1 MRVVQFFPRFGG
13 ETKRRKVMFIV
24 GRLKACLIMVAL
36 IKRTRWILPRTSYV
50 PFYEIS
56 LFLVRTY
63 IFVCRLTAKKNF
75 QTAVINLESRF
86 PRARLTRAPRSIFH
100 SIFNSYVLMKFLP
113 RNAFDFTCD
122 RLINEKVT
130 SKFTFG
136 KKFIGR

>member
-1 MRVVQFFPRFGG
+1 
-13 ETKRRKVMFIV
+13 MFIV

-75 QTAVINLESRF
+75 QTAVINLVEV
-86 PRARLTRAPRSIFH
+86 PARHVQFST
-100 SIFNSYVLMKFLP
+100 
-113 RNAFDFTCD
+113 AFSTVTC
-122 RLINEKVT
+122 
-130 SKFTFG
+130 
-136 KKFIGR
+136 

>member
-75 QTAVINLESRF
+75 QTAVINLVEVPARPFNARATFNFPQHFQQLRANEILATECVRF
-86 PRARLTRAPRSIFH
+86 YVRS
-100 SIFNSYVLMKFLP
+100 FN
-113 RNAFDFTCD
+113 
-122 RLINEKVT
+122 
-130 SKFTFG
+130 
-136 KKFIGR
+136 